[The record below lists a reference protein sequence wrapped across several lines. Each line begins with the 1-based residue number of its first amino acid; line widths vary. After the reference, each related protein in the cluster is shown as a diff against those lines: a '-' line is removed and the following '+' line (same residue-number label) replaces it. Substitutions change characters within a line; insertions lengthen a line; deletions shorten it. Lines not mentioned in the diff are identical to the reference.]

1 MPSFGRKRAQRG
13 AVSCPRSHS
22 SSCVQGFRS
31 TNSFTMAPK
40 IRLFPKG
47 NHSKPDLEIAVVPEG
62 LVGLLSFGAYCELP
76 MRVWGTQNSELSAHS
91 CGGRSQPPRMT
102 QSARPRPAPLPT
114 SPPPQWPTQVRW
126 GQASGSEGPAG
137 AAKPGRFSRRG
148 GPGPGNGPRAPP
160 QPPLVQDR
168 IFEDWSGQGWGS
180 RASSP
185 GAFGMQWKES
195 SQALEGR
202 GGTSRLWRRFPAL
215 SRAAS
220 SAGVL
225 FRQGASPSFHR
236 GQAPR
241 KRGQQNTPQHRPNH
255 AIWPDLALHL
265 APSSTE
271 AT

>member
-1 MPSFGRKRAQRG
+1 MHGPALH
-13 AVSCPRSHS
+13 P
-22 SSCVQGFRS
+22 
-31 TNSFTMAPK
+31 
-40 IRLFPKG
+40 
-47 NHSKPDLEIAVVPEG
+47 
-62 LVGLLSFGAYCELP
+62 
-76 MRVWGTQNSELSAHS
+76 
-91 CGGRSQPPRMT
+91 SQPPP
-102 QSARPRPAPLPT
+102 SPRWPA
-114 SPPPQWPTQVRW
+114 QVRW
-126 GQASGSEGPAG
+126 GQANGSEGPTG
-137 AAKPGRFSRRG
+137 AAKPGRFFRRG

-220 SAGVL
+220 SPGVL

-241 KRGQQNTPQHRPNH
+241 TRAPKGTAEHPTTQTQSRNLARPCSALGSQQHGGNLT
-255 AIWPDLALHL
+255 LGLHL
-265 APSSTE
+265 VPLW
-271 AT
+271 